1 MRGMLDLHR
10 SWAYATLVVL
20 TLWPSTSAAAA
31 AGVGV
36 GAATA
41 PAAPPVTFDTNFEGG
56 SIGRIEV
63 VGPAEFR
70 CHVAG
75 QCDERGHNRQA
86 SWYYFR
92 LRHADGRA
100 IALTLTDFVGEYDDK
115 PGAVAM
121 GPGILPVFSTD
132 GSHWTHFTDG
142 WWDDKKKELTLHFTP
157 AGEEL
162 FIAHVPPYTPADLGR
177 LLADVSRSAD
187 ARVEVIG
194 RTCRGREIPMV
205 TVTDFATP
213 DDGKRFVWL
222 QARQHA
228 WEAGTSYVME
238 GALRFITSVED
249 PAARELRRTT
259 VFHFTPMVDLD
270 GCASGGV
277 RFNANGYDVNRHWPE
292 VDLRRPEMLRL
303 MPEIWYTKK
312 AIVSAQRER
321 PIDVLVN
328 LHNTETG
335 EFMQTEAAADSRPGR
350 TIRRLFDLLSERT
363 TFDPSQP
370 LVVRPQPGGQST
382 TLYSEHQVP
391 IVLLE
396 QRIAVGKK
404 LGRRPTV
411 EDRLAFGRQLVAVMV
426 EAARAE

>member
-1 MRGMLDLHR
+1 MRGMPDLDR
-10 SWAYATLVVL
+10 RWLVAVL
-20 TLWPSTSAAAA
+20 VLFALPAVTCHAA
-31 AGVGV
+31 AGP
-36 GAATA
+36 ATA
-41 PAAPPVTFDTNFEGG
+41 PAAAPPITFDTNFEGG

-63 VGPAEFR
+63 LGPAEFR

-92 LRHADGRA
+92 LRHAAGRA
-100 IALTLTDFVGEYDDK
+100 VTLTMTDFVGEYDDK

-121 GPGILPVFSTD
+121 GPTILPVFSTD
-132 GSHWTHFTDG
+132 GSHWTHFPEG
-142 WWDDKKKELTLHFTP
+142 SWDDKTKELTLHFTP

-162 FIAHVPPYTPADLGR
+162 FIAHVPPYTPKDLAR
-177 LLADVSRSAD
+177 LLADVEKCAD
-187 ARVEVIG
+187 ARIEVIG

-213 DDGKRFVWL
+213 DEQKKVVWL

-238 GALRFITSVED
+238 GALRFISLQD
-249 PAARELRRTT
+249 DAAARELRRTT
-259 VFHFTPMVDLD
+259 VFRFTPMVDLD
-270 GCASGGV
+270 GAAAGNV
-277 RFNANGYDVNRHWPE
+277 RFNANGYDVNRHWLD

-312 AIVSAQRER
+312 AIVASQRER

-328 LHNTETG
+328 LHNTETT
-335 EFMQTEAAADSRPGR
+335 EFMQTEAAADTRPGR
-350 TIRRLFDLLSERT
+350 TIHRLFDLLSERT
-363 TFDPSQP
+363 TFDPSRP
-370 LVVRPQPGGQST
+370 LVVGPQPGAQST
-382 TLYSEHQVP
+382 TLYSEHHVP
-391 IVLLE
+391 IVLME

-404 LGRRPTV
+404 LGRAPTV
-411 EDRLAFGRQLVAVMV
+411 EDRLAFGRQLIAMMA
-426 EAARAE
+426 EAAHGE